1 MIYLLLKENYCYK
14 IHRLLMKINGYPLHF
29 IKKSPYINY
38 PLVLLKNFELSSS
51 TIFQKS
57 QPSYTECKDSHYGV
71 HVCVCVCVCMC
82 VCVCVCWGGEYF
94 WNKLGWEII
103 LFFNSNIDLFPTIH
117 RGKNV
122 LSFKPACSEKPQ
134 KLLGMH
140 KN

>member
-1 MIYLLLKENYCYK
+1 MIYLLGKENYCLR
-14 IHRLLMKINGYPLHF
+14 IHRLLMKISDYPLHF

-38 PLVLLKNFELSSS
+38 PLVLLKNVELSCS

-57 QPSYTECKDSHYGV
+57 QLSSTECKDSHYGV
-71 HVCVCVCVCMC
+71 RVREYVCVCALKGV
-82 VCVCVCWGGEYF
+82 WGIFETNRDEKLYYF
-94 WNKLGWEII
+94 LIQK
-103 LFFNSNIDLFPTIH
+103 FPTIH

-122 LSFKPACSEKPQ
+122 LSFLPACSEKPQ